1 MRNRALLFLILITIL
16 FSCQKKNKYPE
27 EIVTNK
33 LESEFDDA
41 KWFLYCLYSDSK
53 CINIRTGNSVTDIVN
68 TNQKF
73 LSSEELV
80 FDGLTHKSDTFYLNF
95 KFKIGNSCYCSKV
108 NKNDYILAEGMVD
121 RVVVVKGIKKP
132 VFYGLIDYE
141 NTFMQFYPKS
151 KKDRFNDVLQPEVI
165 TFLNNSKPLLNEW
178 LREEGIK
185 RGVIK

>member
-1 MRNRALLFLILITIL
+1 
-16 FSCQKKNKYPE
+16 
-27 EIVTNK
+27 
-33 LESEFDDA
+33 
-41 KWFLYCLYSDSK
+41 
-53 CINIRTGNSVTDIVN
+53 
-68 TNQKF
+68 
-73 LSSEELV
+73 
-80 FDGLTHKSDTFYLNF
+80 
-95 KFKIGNSCYCSKV
+95 
-108 NKNDYILAEGMVD
+108 MVD

-165 TFLNNSKPLLNEW
+165 TFPNNSKPLLNEW